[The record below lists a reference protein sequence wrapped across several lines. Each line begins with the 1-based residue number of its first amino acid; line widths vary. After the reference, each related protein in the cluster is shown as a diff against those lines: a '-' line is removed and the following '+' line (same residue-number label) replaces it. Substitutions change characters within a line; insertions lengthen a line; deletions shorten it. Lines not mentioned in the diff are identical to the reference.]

1 MSQPGHFI
9 GGMKNVNSCGTFP
22 FGSGNFPRKSSP
34 MSFWRLQGG
43 IKSCQHSGT
52 SRGQG
57 QDACSYLAL
66 SHPHPVQSVCWEF
79 RNTAPVTLWGYNCI
93 PLPAGVP
100 ALSKSWASAD
110 SALGIHCLPQ
120 AFCLAVA
127 KLSACLWLL
136 NEFTSFHNCAA
147 RYHWLLSPPPFSS
160 FLWIWCSGCSITL
173 LCPTLCVTP
182 RAPLPMGLDKNTGVD
197 GHFLLQGIFPDLE
210 MEPAYP
216 PSPALQVNSLP
227 LSHRGSPSY
236 GFLSFKSFFFFKA
249 LFFSF

>member
-9 GGMKNVNSCGTFP
+9 GGMKNVHSCGTFP

-34 MSFWRLQGG
+34 MSYWRFQGG
-43 IKSCQHSGT
+43 IKSWQHSGT

-66 SHPHPVQSVCWEF
+66 SHPHPVLSVCWEL
-79 RNTAPVTLWGYNCI
+79 RNTAPVTLWECDCI
-93 PLPAGVP
+93 PLPAGIP

-160 FLWIWCSGCSITL
+160 FLWIWCSGCSIAL
-173 LCPTLCVTP
+173 LCPTLCDPTGSSAHGIGQEYWSGGPFPPPGDLPRPRDGTRISIVSSIAGGFFTP
-182 RAPLPMGLDKNTGVD
+182 EPLGK
-197 GHFLLQGIFPDLE
+197 
-210 MEPAYP
+210 
-216 PSPALQVNSLP
+216 P
-227 LSHRGSPSY
+227 LIWISV
-236 GFLSFKSFFFFKA
+236 F
-249 LFFSF
+249 